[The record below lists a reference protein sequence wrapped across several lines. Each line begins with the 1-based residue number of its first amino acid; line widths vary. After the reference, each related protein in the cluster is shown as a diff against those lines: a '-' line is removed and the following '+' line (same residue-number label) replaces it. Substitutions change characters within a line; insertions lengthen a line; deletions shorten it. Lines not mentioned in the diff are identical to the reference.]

1 MEVDRETIK
10 ALASESRLNILKN
23 LGERRKMPAELQ
35 RSLGLSAST
44 IVEHLN
50 ILERNNLVKR
60 VDTGHKWV
68 YYELTE
74 KGQALVQPRFPT
86 KFVIVLAL
94 GVVFA
99 FGGAARFLSSFS
111 ALSAPVADKL
121 KETAA
126 QGAEVVKETTTTLAQ
141 ITVETTTTA
150 PAKGAGA
157 LSQSGVTVAGEPVT
171 TTTIVQTTTTTLQ
184 AAAEKAVEAA
194 TTTTAKI
201 GSVVAAAP
209 APDYL
214 VPVLLGLGAVFLVV
228 GVMGIL
234 KGRKAGAENIVVSL

>member
-44 IVEHLN
+44 IVEHLST
-50 ILERNNLVKR
+50 LEKTGLVKR
-60 VDTGHKWV
+60 IETGHKWV

-111 ALSAPVADKL
+111 ALSAPFAARVKDISAEVADV
-121 KETAA
+121 A
-126 QGAEVVKETTTTLAQ
+126 KETTTTLAQ
-141 ITVETTTTA
+141 IAVETTTTA
-150 PAKGAGA
+150 PVKGAST
-157 LSQSGVTVAGEPVT
+157 LSQGGVSVAGEPVT
-171 TTTIVQTTTTTLQ
+171 TTVSTTVQATTTTLQ
-184 AAAEKAVEAA
+184 TAAEKAVENV
-194 TTTTAKI
+194 TTTIAKV
-201 GSVVAAAP
+201 GFAAP

-214 VPVLLGLGAVFLVV
+214 VPVLLGLGAVFLVA

-234 KGRKAGAENIVVSL
+234 KGRKAGAGNIVVSL